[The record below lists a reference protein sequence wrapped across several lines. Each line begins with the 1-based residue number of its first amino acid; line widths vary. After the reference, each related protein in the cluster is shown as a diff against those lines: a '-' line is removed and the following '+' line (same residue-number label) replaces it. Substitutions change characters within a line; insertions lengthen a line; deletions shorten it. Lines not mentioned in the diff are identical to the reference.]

1 MTETASA
8 STLPENASATSRSA
22 YGFGLAT
29 IATPASGE
37 ATVLDVWFP
46 APALGEVAE
55 SLRDVENADETLSAI
70 AAEGADADRGTEQ
83 KVVFVQIN
91 LDEAPADT
99 ADAYLRLHL
108 LSHRLVR
115 PNSINLDGIF
125 GKLPNV
131 VWTNFGPAAV
141 DGFQLTRARLR

>member
-1 MTETASA
+1 MTETAS
-8 STLPENASATSRSA
+8 SAVPADARSA
-22 YGFGLAT
+22 YGYGVAT
-29 IATPASGE
+29 IATGSGD

-46 APALGEVAE
+46 APALGTATE
-55 SLRDVENADETLSAI
+55 SLRDVANADRSLLDI
-70 AAEGADADRGTEQ
+70 AATGADADRGTEQ
-83 KVVFVQIN
+83 KVVFAQIH

-108 LSHRLVR
+108 LSHRLVQ

-131 VWTNFGPAAV
+131 VWTNFGPAV
-141 DGFQLTRARLR
+141 VEGFELTRARLR